1 MLACGALAACT
12 AQIKDA
18 PSAEGTAAAAGQVP
32 GSAGSS
38 VGGSAG
44 GSTNPPGVDD
54 LAAACEAKAGVLDTG
69 RTPLR
74 RLTRFELD
82 NSVRALLGVEADAAS
97 TVTPDEKMGPF
108 YSNAIAPVDELGV
121 QQYQELA
128 GRVATAAAARMA
140 EIAGCDLAAGTD
152 CPARFVSSF
161 GLKAYRRPLEAAE
174 QSALLAV
181 FEAGKAAGDAA
192 LGFRTVVEAM
202 LQSPFFL
209 YHDDTYVGVGSAAQ
223 HPSATPLP
231 LSSYALAARLSFFF
245 LGSTPDAE
253 LLTLA
258 GEGKLSDAAQL
269 AAQARRLFAT
279 PAAEESV
286 GRFHSQWLAVGD
298 LANVDRNAARFPA
311 FGPALVAAA
320 AAETKAFSNYVL
332 RQGGG
337 KLSTL
342 LSSNLGFPSGPLF
355 DIYGVAQP
363 AGYVPGTPVTLD
375 PAQRAGLLTQSAFLM
390 RHAHPDQT
398 SPVHR
403 GIVVRENLL
412 CGHISP
418 PPPSFNVTVPPV
430 NEATTTRE
438 RFAEHVANP
447 VCGACHKDIDPL
459 GLGFE
464 NYDAVGAYRTR
475 DGLGDVDASGAFTNV
490 RPDLQGTF
498 VGAVQMAQALAKS
511 EDVADC
517 VSRQWFRFALGRV
530 ESADDAC
537 TTVKLQ
543 TELTASGGDIP
554 QLLEG
559 ITASEAFRF
568 VRSTGGTQ

>member
-1 MLACGALAACT
+1 
-12 AQIKDA
+12 
-18 PSAEGTAAAAGQVP
+18 
-32 GSAGSS
+32 
-38 VGGSAG
+38 
-44 GSTNPPGVDD
+44 
-54 LAAACEAKAGVLDTG
+54 
-69 RTPLR
+69 
-74 RLTRFELD
+74 LTRFEID
-82 NSVRALLGVEADAAS
+82 NSVRALLGVEAEAAT

-128 GRVATAAAARMA
+128 SRVATAAAARMA
-140 EIAGCDLAAGTD
+140 EVAGCDLASTAD
-152 CPARFVSSF
+152 CAARFIGSF

-181 FEAGKAAGDAA
+181 FEAGKAAGDSA

-202 LQSPFFL
+202 LQSPSFL
-209 YHDDTYVGVGSAAQ
+209 YHDDTYVSPGSAAQ
-223 HPSATPLP
+223 HPSAVPLP
-231 LSSYALAARLSFFF
+231 LDGYVLAARLSFFL
-245 LGSTPDAE
+245 LGATPDTE

-258 GEGKLSDAAQL
+258 AEGRLSDPQQL
-269 AAQARRLFAT
+269 AAQAKRLFAT
-279 PAAEESV
+279 PAAEDSV
-286 GRFHSQWLAVGD
+286 GRFHTQWLAVAD
-298 LANVDRNAARFPA
+298 LANVDRSVSRFPA
-311 FGPALVAAA
+311 FGPDLVAAA
-320 AAETKAFSNYVL
+320 AAETKAFTNYVL
-332 RQGGG
+332 RQGDG

-342 LSSNLGFPSGPLF
+342 LTSSLGFPSGPLF
-355 DIYGVAQP
+355 DVYGVAPP
-363 AGYVPGTPVTLD
+363 AGYVAGTPVQLD
-375 PAQRAGLLTQSAFLM
+375 ASQRAGLLTQSAFLM

-412 CGHISP
+412 CGRIAP
-418 PPPSFNVTVPPV
+418 PPASLNVTVPPV
-430 NEATTTRE
+430 NEATTTRQ

-447 VCGACHKDIDPL
+447 ACGACHKDIDPL

-464 NYDAVGAYRTR
+464 NYDAVGAYRTQ
-475 DGLGDVDASGAFTNV
+475 DGLGEVDASGAFTNV

-511 EDVADC
+511 SDLSDC

-530 ESADDAC
+530 ESEADAC
-537 TTVKLQ
+537 TSSKLQ
-543 TELTASGGDIP
+543 TELTASGGNIP

-568 VRSTGGTQ
+568 VRSTGGTL